1 LQPLKERYIQKLIID
16 MKKLVL
22 QVVFISI
29 LILSYTAAS
38 AQVATIGSLALRVAQ
53 TAHPVQNG
61 NAILI
66 STIAAAT
73 PAAKHFIPATPASA
87 QNKTMS
93 IVADTFTIAPANTAL
108 ATEMAEELSLWMAK
122 EEADRKKNR
131 RKLL

>member
-1 LQPLKERYIQKLIID
+1 

-22 QVVFISI
+22 QVTFISI

-53 TAHPVQNG
+53 TAHTVQSG
-61 NAILI
+61 DAII
-66 STIAAAT
+66 VTTIAAVT
-73 PAAKHFIPATPASA
+73 PAAKHFIPAMPAPAS
-87 QNKTMS
+87 KSTIS
-93 IVADTFTIAPANTAL
+93 IVAEPFSIAPANTTS
-108 ATEMAEELSLWMAK
+108 ATELAEELSLWMTK